1 MVLFD
6 GLGQLPLPGQRN
18 TYVGAGVNM
27 VRRDLEGLLVVFDR
41 LGQLAL
47 PGERNAYVEVGV
59 SIVRLDAQGH
69 LIMLDRLHQLALPN
83 ERQAQAELTGR
94 GHGINGNGVA
104 PKSLRVVPDAD
115 LVPGESSQA
124 KEEKKGKP
132 TNPEKTPSPRGEQ
145 AGTGQERPSQA
156 CQVRIA
162 VGGDLGAVLKDP

>member
-27 VRRDLEGLLVVFDR
+27 VRRDLEGLLVV
-41 LGQLAL
+41 
-47 PGERNAYVEVGV
+47 
-59 SIVRLDAQGH
+59 
-69 LIMLDRLHQLALPN
+69 LDRLHQLALPN

-124 KEEKKGKP
+124 KEEKNGEP
-132 TNPEKTPSPRGEQ
+132 TNQERSPSPRGEQ
-145 AGTGQERPSQA
+145 DGTGQERPSQA

-162 VGGDLGAVLKDP
+162 VGGDLGAVLKDPEHREED